1 MKFIWKKRGYTL
13 CRIFWKIFGK
23 IGLFMWGYSIDY
35 WGIVDYCCN
44 TKNLYTMK
52 KMIIDQ
58 AHSEIGFKVKHL
70 MISTVK
76 GNIGTFSGGVDEDGT
91 VNVSMNLN
99 SINTGNLD
107 RDNHLKSADF
117 FNVEEYPVMTFNG
130 GMTED
135 MTSVVGEITIK
146 GVTKQI
152 TLDVDYNGTSVDPWG
167 NTKHGWEM
175 TGSINRS
182 DFGLTWNAPLETG
195 GVLVSEEVKLNID
208 LQMMEVVEE
217 METMSAE

>member
-1 MKFIWKKRGYTL
+1 
-13 CRIFWKIFGK
+13 
-23 IGLFMWGYSIDY
+23 
-35 WGIVDYCCN
+35 
-44 TKNLYTMK
+44 MK

-76 GNIGTFSGGVDEDGT
+76 GNFGTFSGAINEDGS
-91 VNVSMNLN
+91 VSL
-99 SINTGNLD
+99 SINTNSITTGNAD

-117 FNVEEYPVMTFNG
+117 FNSEEFPTIDFKG
-130 GMTED
+130 EIHESLGAI
-135 MTSVVGEITIK
+135 VGEITIK
-146 GVTKQI
+146 GVTQKVD
-152 TLDVDYNGTSVDPWG
+152 LDVEYNGQSVDPWG
-167 NTKHGWEM
+167 NTKHGWEI
-175 TGSINRS
+175 TAVINRN

-217 METMSAE
+217 METSSAG